1 MYFER
6 PAEFAAEVTR
16 HLGEH
21 RLSAHPLAAAESGAS
36 R

>member
-6 PAEFAAEVTR
+6 PAEFASTVTR

-21 RLSAHPLAAAESGAS
+21 SLNAHPLKAESGVS